1 MATLSYISHV
11 MATLMA
17 TLHGYISKVR
27 KKDKIRV
34 GKSKD
39 RNSRP
44 EAFCKK
50 RAVENLTKFT

>member
-11 MATLMA
+11 MA

-44 EAFCKK
+44 EVFCKK